1 MVLQKMDESFD
12 LLSHTSHNAV
22 VRSKYAV
29 EVQPFGYLIEIYT
42 YQAHCSLLDQL
53 TILQGLY
60 IGRYAITTII
70 WST

>member
-1 MVLQKMDESFD
+1 MVVQQMDESFD
-12 LLSHTSHNAV
+12 LISHTSRNAV

-29 EVQPFGYLIEIYT
+29 EVQPFGYLIKIYT

-53 TILQGLY
+53 IIVQVLY

-70 WST
+70 